1 MGLYACNIDAGT
13 PEVLV
18 VASNGMSYE
27 EILNLAKLNEYE
39 VSKVLKDQSFP
50 DQNEV
55 PIFYFNGF
63 KCSLPIDINLSN
75 NYEEANLN
83 GRSYLSFSLLENAKI
98 GFVLTKRDKSYF
110 AKLDQLFYL
119 ILTILILI
127 LILFSR
133 LFT

>member
-18 VASNGMSYE
+18 VASNGMSYQ
-27 EILNLAKLNEYE
+27 EILNLAKQNEYE
-39 VSKVLKDQSFP
+39 VSKILKDQSFP
-50 DQNEV
+50 NQNEV
-55 PIFYFNGF
+55 PIFYFSGF

-75 NYEEANLN
+75 NYEEANLD
-83 GRSYLSFSLLENAKI
+83 GRAYLSFSLLENAKI
-98 GFVLTKRDKSYF
+98 VFVLTKRDKSYF

-133 LFT
+133 FFT